1 MDPLSILGITA
12 STVQFMDFG
21 ARLLKTIIA
30 ETMRETMTGS
40 LGDKE
45 ERLRKD
51 EKLKRDARQL
61 ADLAQRIENKIQ
73 SMGQSRGDR
82 LLNPTEITIL
92 DESRGCMVV
101 GLEIANS
108 LEGSQNRDNR
118 STMERIGA
126 AFKLVWNERSIDEMR
141 TRLVEA
147 RSSLMLAIISN
158 LWDRP
163 VVVPGEPP
171 AAAQTPHQTLVEEL
185 RSNDQAGA
193 DDPAFFNSVF
203 TFHQAK
209 ARREGHGRSAVGE
222 LNADDAEYLDAIL
235 ASLHFTARETRGQA
249 IPDAYKSTFD
259 WALQE
264 PRRAEG
270 ADAEL
275 LWSSLPGWLGEE
287 TENVYWITGKPGS
300 GKSTLMKYLVAR
312 PETLQYLKSWAGNR
326 KVLLATFYSWDAGNE
341 LQKSQTGFLRTLL
354 YQIVEQAPDLTPRL
368 FPGRWA
374 TQKIFGSAALDH
386 LPPWT
391 WEELFEAFIS
401 LASLLERKRRRSLA
415 IFVDGLDEF
424 SGDHSRLID
433 LVKLLHSQQ
442 AVKVCVSSRPWNEFR
457 DAFVSCPQLKME
469 SLTEKDLVIFVQGVS
484 NASVAFTE
492 LKEAYP
498 TEAQDLLKRV
508 VHRAGGVFLWVSLV
522 TKVMLGSLTDGATLS
537 DLEQLLE
544 SLPEDLSRLYTS
556 LWGRVGSRYK
566 QDGAHFLLLF
576 RAYTNAPILD
586 MDDLK
591 LDPPPGME
599 SEVLWLADGRRLE
612 KRDRIDQVLRRKLHS
627 RTMGLLEMA
636 QSGQVNYLHR
646 TTKEWLD
653 TCWTEI
659 ESAASATFDPHLGI
673 LRAISRIASPSEPN
687 SVRNKFKRLK
697 KPGASWR
704 LFCNI
709 WGWILEAFYHAGRVV
724 HDPQHQLVD
733 SLDRIEDT
741 FRDIRFVTT
750 TVLSVSSHWAK
761 INRGSSVPQ
770 FGFVGLAAQLGVVSY
785 VRAKINEELD
795 YISIEGAD
803 EDILSSL
810 LLGPASRGLSRHE
823 YKPLSNTPL
832 RKRLPFIQKYVFHH
846 MLFNHADRYA
856 LAKDVL
862 DMLSTR
868 RNGKERKIPL
878 TVRNTLLPL
887 AERIKDRNERGWSPK
902 ELGQTPLP
910 AVTTAKTGA
919 SEITRAIPYGPGVLK
934 LLESYGIGQKSG
946 MREVFK
952 EWLEGNR

>member
-21 ARLLKTIIA
+21 ARLLKAIVA
-30 ETMRETMTGS
+30 ETTRENLMGS
-40 LGDKE
+40 LGDN

-51 EKLKRDARQL
+51 EKLRRDARQL
-61 ADLAQRIENKIQ
+61 ADLAQAIERKIQ
-73 SMGQSRGDR
+73 SMGQSGGDR
-82 LLNPTEITIL
+82 MLNPAEIAIL

-108 LEGSQNRDNR
+108 LEGNQGRDNR
-118 STMERIGA
+118 STMDRIGA

-163 VVVPGEPP
+163 VVVPDEPQ
-171 AAAQTPHQTLVEEL
+171 AAAQTPHQALVEEL

-193 DDPAFFNSVF
+193 DDPTFFRSVF

-209 ARREGHGRSAVGE
+209 ARRDGHSQSAAGD
-222 LNADDAEYLDAIL
+222 LNAGDAEYLDAIL

-264 PRRAEG
+264 PRRAGDDEQPM
-270 ADAEL
+270 
-275 LWSSLPGWLGEE
+275 WSSLPAWLSEE

-312 PETLQYLKSWAGNR
+312 PETLEHLQKWAGSR
-326 KVLLATFYSWDAGNE
+326 QVLLATFYSWDAGNE

-354 YQIVEQAPDLTPRL
+354 YQIVEQAPDLAPRL

-386 LPPWT
+386 LPPWS
-391 WEELFEAFIS
+391 WEELFETFIS
-401 LASLLERKRRRSLA
+401 LASLLERRRKRGLA

-433 LVKLLHSQQ
+433 LVRLLHSQP
-442 AVKVCVSSRPWNEFR
+442 AVKVCVSSRPWNDFR
-457 DAFVSCPQLKME
+457 DAFVSCPQLRME
-469 SLTEKDLVIFVQGVS
+469 SLTERDLVIFVQGVS
-484 NASVAFTE
+484 SASVAFTE

-498 TEAQDLLKRV
+498 TEAQDLLKKV
-508 VHRAGGVFLWVSLV
+508 VDRAGGVFLWVSLV

-556 LWGRVGSRYK
+556 LWGRVRSKYK

-653 TCWTEI
+653 TCWNKI
-659 ESAASATFDPHLGI
+659 ESAASGTFDPHLGI
-673 LRAISRIASPSEPN
+673 LRAISRIASPDEPN
-687 SVRNKFKRLK
+687 PIRNKFKRLK
-697 KPGASWR
+697 QPGASWR
-704 LFCNI
+704 LFCNV

-724 HDPQHQLVD
+724 HDPHHHLVD
-733 SLDRIEDT
+733 ALDRMEDT
-741 FRDIRFVTT
+741 FRDTRFVTT
-750 TVLSVSSHWAK
+750 TVLSVSPHWAK
-761 INRGSSVPQ
+761 VSRGSAVPQ
-770 FGFVGLAAQLGVVSY
+770 FGFVALAAQLGVVSY
-785 VRAKINEELD
+785 VRAKINQVPD
-795 YISIEGAD
+795 YVSIEGAD
-803 EDILSSL
+803 EDLLSCL

-832 RKRLPFIQKYVFHH
+832 RKRLPFIQKYVFQHIA
-846 MLFNHADRYA
+846 FNHAKRYT

-868 RNGKERKIPL
+868 RNGKEKKIPL
-878 TVRNTLLPL
+878 TVKNTLLPL
-887 AERIKDRNERGWSPK
+887 AERIKDRNDRGWLPK
-902 ELGQTPLP
+902 KLGQTPIP
-910 AVTTAKTGA
+910 VVTTARTG
-919 SEITRAIPYGPGVLK
+919 SQEVTRTVPYGPAVLK

-946 MREVFK
+946 MRELFR